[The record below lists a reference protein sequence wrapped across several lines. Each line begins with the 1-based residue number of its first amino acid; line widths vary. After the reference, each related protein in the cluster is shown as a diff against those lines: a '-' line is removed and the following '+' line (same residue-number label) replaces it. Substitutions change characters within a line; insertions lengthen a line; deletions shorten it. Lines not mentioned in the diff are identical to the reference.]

1 MNRAGAVGEQP
12 PAVDGPLRLEV
23 MVASIRPQRFAPVVA
38 DWFVR
43 TARARPEFDTGVI
56 DLLHTPLPPDLS
68 ESPETEDFRQRLAAA
83 DAFVAVTSEYNHG
96 YPASLKTAL
105 DSVKHEWRAKPIG
118 FVSYGGLSGGLRAVE
133 QLRQVVAEIHMVSV
147 RETVSFHRARKQF
160 DADGN
165 TGDGAAI
172 DAAERMLSQLAWW
185 GRVLSAARASDPYP
199 G

>member
-1 MNRAGAVGEQP
+1 MNRAGGGADEP
-12 PAVDGPLRLEV
+12 RAVDGPLRLEV

-56 DLLHTPLPPDLS
+56 DLLHTSLPPDLS
-68 ESPETEDFRQRLAAA
+68 ETPETERFRQRLAAA

-185 GRVLSAARASDPYP
+185 GRALAAARVSDPYP